1 MGPLT
6 PYSRKQVTCVPV
18 TPLQKPPDILLCP
31 DASLRTGYGVGGRC
45 RVYSPKVRYLSEL
58 LPGIGPGPEMGLV
71 LAQGDCHQRVATVIE
86 YWPVREGEG
95 ARVTQE
101 TLGCMVRAKIL

>member
-1 MGPLT
+1 MGA
-6 PYSRKQVTCVPV
+6 Q
-18 TPLQKPPDILLCP
+18 
-31 DASLRTGYGVGGRC
+31 C
-45 RVYSPKVRYLSEL
+45 RVHSLMVPYLSEL

-86 YWPVREGEG
+86 YWPVREGGG
-95 ARVTQE
+95 ARVIQE